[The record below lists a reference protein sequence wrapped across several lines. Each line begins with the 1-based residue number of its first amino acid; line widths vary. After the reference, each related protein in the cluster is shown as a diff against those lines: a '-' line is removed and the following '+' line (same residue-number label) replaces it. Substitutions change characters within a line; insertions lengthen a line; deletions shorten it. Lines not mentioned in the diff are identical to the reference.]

1 MTARR
6 KSPPSS
12 RSRQRP
18 SRAPASR
25 ATWPEPVAR
34 YAAIAVVLLVLAFTA
49 YVRLRVAAVP
59 LERDEGEYAY
69 AGQLILQGIPPYS
82 LAYNMKFPGTY
93 YAYALL
99 MAVFGETAWGVHV
112 GLLVVTIVST
122 LLLFLLVRRVA
133 GDLAAAVA
141 GSAFSILAIDRWI
154 MGVFAHATH
163 FVLPFAIGGLLL
175 LTSSSGPR
183 RLTRMLIAGSL
194 LGLAV
199 LMKQQAMPFIALG
212 LVWIVWDDWQSSRLG
227 RETARDAAV
236 LTAGAL
242 VPLGVICVIFAMQGV
257 LGRFWFWTFQYAR
270 EYVSEVPLAEAW
282 PSFLMGWRDITQ
294 QTWPIWW
301 LAGLG
306 VLTLW
311 FGRWPGDL
319 RARGTFFLAASVL
332 AILPGFF
339 FRQHYFILLLP
350 VAAMCAGLAAAAID
364 RGLSSGLSRRAARVI
379 TTAIVATTLGAY
391 VFAERAYL
399 FSMPVR
405 ALSRSVYGAN
415 PFVEAPEIAQYIRE
429 RTSADDRIAVF
440 GSEPEIYFYSGRKSA
455 TGYIYTYALMEPQPY
470 AVRMQDEMIREI
482 EAAAPKYLV
491 AVLIGTSWLARPSS
505 DQKILSWFQRYMTS
519 CYTQVGLVD
528 IHSVDR
534 TTFKWDAEGPGY
546 KPQSQNLVAIYE
558 RTGPPSCTGK

>member
-1 MTARR
+1 
-6 KSPPSS
+6 
-12 RSRQRP
+12 
-18 SRAPASR
+18 
-25 ATWPEPVAR
+25 VAR
-34 YAAIAVVLLVLAFTA
+34 YGAIAVVLLVLAFTT
-49 YVRLRVAAVP
+49 YVRLRVADVP

-93 YAYALL
+93 YAYAAL
-99 MAVFGETAWGVHV
+99 MAVFGETAWGVHA
-112 GLLVVTIVST
+112 GLLVVTIATT
-122 LLLFLLVRRVA
+122 LLVFLLGRRLA
-133 GDLAAAVA
+133 GDFAAAVA
-141 GSAFSILAIDRWI
+141 ACAFAILAIDRWV

-175 LTSSSGPR
+175 LTASNPSRHLR
-183 RLTRMLIAGSL
+183 RTLIAGSL

-199 LMKQQAMPFIALG
+199 LMKQQALPFIALG
-212 LVWIVWDDWQSSRLG
+212 LAWIAWTDWRSTGLG
-227 RETARDAAV
+227 RETARRAAA
-236 LTAGAL
+236 LAIGAL
-242 VPLGVICVIFAMQGV
+242 IPLAAICVIFAAQGV

-282 PSFLMGWRDITQ
+282 PSFQMGWRDITR

-306 VLTLW
+306 ILTLW

-319 RARGTFFLAASVL
+319 RARVTFFVLASVL

-350 VAAMCAGLAAAAID
+350 AAATCAGLAAAALD
-364 RGLSSGLSRRAARVI
+364 RGLSTGISRRAARLV
-379 TTAIVATTLGAY
+379 TATIVATVLGAY
-391 VFAERAYL
+391 VFAEREYL

-405 ALSRSVYGAN
+405 DLSRSVYGAN
-415 PFVEAPEIAQYIRE
+415 PFVEAPDIARYIE
-429 RTSADDRIAVF
+429 SRTSPDDRIAVF
-440 GSEPEIYFYSGRKSA
+440 GSEPEIYFYSRRKSA

-470 AVRMQDEMIREI
+470 ASRMQDEMIREI
-482 EAAAPKYLV
+482 EAAAPRYVV

-505 DQKILSWFQRYMTS
+505 DQRILSWFQRYMTS

-528 IHSVDR
+528 IHSVDS

-546 KPQSQNLVAIYE
+546 KPQSQNLVAIYG
-558 RTGPPSCTGK
+558 RTGPPSCTGG